1 MLKIFYV
8 DNIVEDKDSITLEKN
23 EDVDKICINVDDYT
37 ELYNN
42 KCNIDYNI
50 NTWEKNKKRKN
61 KYELVY
67 VSNRNSYYNVADYIP
82 ISRSYFKLWE
92 ILTDINFKDLVK
104 EPIQTSHLAEGP
116 GGFIEATINYCN
128 YNNIKIKDINA
139 ITLREDNN
147 DVPNWNIDSLLK
159 NNNIKIHY
167 GKDLTGNIYNIDNIL
182 DYVIKVGKNS
192 VTLVTADGGLD
203 YSKDYNKQEQL
214 TYRLL
219 LSEITIALSVQ
230 TIGGFFIF
238 KLFDI
243 STRFTLELLYIL
255 YRVYSKLIFIKPYTS
270 RSANSEKYVICQD
283 FKGICTKDLNKLYEI
298 INNYDKIY
306 PFSMIEPKK
315 EFINKLREY
324 NSLYT
329 TYQIKNIQ
337 NTLDKSTHN
346 EFLIQITKAK
356 EWCIKYNIP
365 INYKNKYFKLI

>member
-23 EDVDKICINVDDYT
+23 EDVDKICINEDDYT

-230 TIGGFFIF
+230 TIGGLFIF

-298 INNYDKIY
+298 INNYDKIF

-356 EWCIKYNIP
+356 EWCIKYKIP